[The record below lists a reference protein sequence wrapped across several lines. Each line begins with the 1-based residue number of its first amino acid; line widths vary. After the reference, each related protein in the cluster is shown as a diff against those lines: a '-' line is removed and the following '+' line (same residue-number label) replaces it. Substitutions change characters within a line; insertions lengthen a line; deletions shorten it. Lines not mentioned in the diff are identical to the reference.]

1 MKVNVESLS
10 STQKKV
16 DVLIPAEE
24 VKKTYEEVI
33 AEFQRGAKLKGFRP
47 GRIPRKVVETVFAR
61 SIEGEVAQKLVS
73 ETLEKALSEADLS
86 PVTRPSIVSEGLKST
101 KDFSYTVEFEVVPG
115 FELSP
120 YTGIRLTKD
129 TSTVTEEDVLRV
141 LDGLREEHA
150 QAKPLPQ
157 PREVRSGDFVV
168 VDYEGVCEGEPLA
181 ELTQQGVQLV
191 VGKGKLLPE
200 FEEALIGMSKDGE
213 KEVVVTYP
221 EDFRIR
227 EAAGKSVSFKIKVR
241 DILER
246 ELPAL
251 DDEFAK
257 DLGAESLDVLRSRIR
272 EHLERDLERRK
283 RGRMRGEIVDYL
295 LSRNTFDVPKG
306 LVMAEAARIRRDIAV
321 RLQGLG
327 EVPRF
332 DEKMEE
338 EITKRAE
345 ANLRISI
352 ILGEIAKREGIVVTE
367 DEVEERLEEIAKS
380 LDTPLAR
387 VKEIYD
393 RNDQYIGL
401 RTRLLE
407 DKVIDFLIDKASFEE
422 APPGEAQIDKERD

>member
-1 MKVNVESLS
+1 MKVSVESVS

-16 DVLIPAEE
+16 DVVIPAEE
-24 VKKTYEEVI
+24 VRKTYEEVI
-33 AEFQRGAKLKGFRP
+33 AEFQRSAKLKGFRP
-47 GRIPRKVVETVFAR
+47 GRIPRRVVETVFAR

-73 ETLEKALSEADLS
+73 ETLARALSEADLS
-86 PVTRPSIVSEGLKST
+86 PVTRPSIVSEELKST
-101 KDFSYTVEFEVVPG
+101 KDFSYTVEFEVVPS

-129 TSTVTEEDVLRV
+129 TSSVTEEDVLRV
-141 LDGLREEHA
+141 LDELREEHA
-150 QAKPLPQ
+150 QAKPLSR
-157 PREVRSGDFVV
+157 PREVGSGDFVV
-168 VDYEGVCEGEPLA
+168 VDYEGVCEGKPLA
-181 ELTQQGVQLV
+181 ELTQKGIQLV
-191 VGKGKLLPE
+191 VGRGKLLPE
-200 FEEALIGMSKDGE
+200 FEDALVGMSKDEE
-213 KEVVVTYP
+213 KEFSVTYP
-221 EDFRIR
+221 ENFRIR
-227 EAAGKSVSFKIKVR
+227 EAAGKSVIFKIKVV
-241 DILER
+241 DIMER

-257 DLGAESLDVLRSRIR
+257 DLGADSLDALKSRIR

-283 RGRMRGEIVDYL
+283 MGRMRGEIINYL
-295 LSRNTFDVPKG
+295 LSRNTFDVPQS

-327 EVPRF
+327 EAPRF

-338 EITKRAE
+338 EITKGAE

-367 DEVEERLEEIAKS
+367 GEVAERLEEIAKS
-380 LDTPLAR
+380 LDMPLSR

-393 RNDQYIGL
+393 KNDQYLEL

-407 DKVIDFLIDKASFEE
+407 DKVIDFLIEKASLEE
-422 APPGEAQIDKERD
+422 APPGEAQIDKEGD